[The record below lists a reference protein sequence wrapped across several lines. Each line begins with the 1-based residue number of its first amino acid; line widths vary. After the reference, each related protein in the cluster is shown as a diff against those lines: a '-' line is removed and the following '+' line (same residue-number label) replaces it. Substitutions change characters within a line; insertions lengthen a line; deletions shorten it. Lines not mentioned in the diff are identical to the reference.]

1 VNKILMLAALAEAGT
16 GMILLAD
23 PRIVVQLLFGAEV
36 VGAGIIMSRLAGIAL
51 IGLGAACWPGTG
63 TRLAFQ
69 GMVTYSTL
77 AMLYLIWIGVRG
89 ESAGFLLWPTV
100 VVHAILVVLLFRARF
115 KEEKTPPV

>member
-1 VNKILMLAALAEAGT
+1 VTEAHTFAGRAAIAGIGATEFSKASGRSELSLATEAVDAALRDAGV
-16 GMILLAD
+16 G
-23 PRIVVQLLFGAEV
+23 PSEV
-36 VGAGIIMSRLAGIAL
+36 
-51 IGLGAACWPGTG
+51 
-63 TRLAFQ
+63 Q